1 MNSIEAIT
9 NKVQMLPPA
18 SQKQVLDY
26 VNSLLEKPVA
36 LTTEERIVAIKE
48 MGQRHAGNRAVIL
61 DDSREAIYED

>member
-1 MNSIEAIT
+1 MNSVEAIT
-9 NKVQMLPPA
+9 TKVQMLPPA

-36 LTTEERIVAIKE
+36 LTKEERIAALKE
-48 MGQRHAGNRAVIL
+48 MVERHAGNRAVIL